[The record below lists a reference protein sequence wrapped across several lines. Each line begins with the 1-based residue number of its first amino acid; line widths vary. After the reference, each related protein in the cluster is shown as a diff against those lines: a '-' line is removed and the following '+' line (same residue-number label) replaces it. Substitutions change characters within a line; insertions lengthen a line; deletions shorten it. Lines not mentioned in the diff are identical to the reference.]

1 MRPVSD
7 QTPAA
12 CDLLVRNAY
21 VLTVDQDR
29 HVYPRGAVAI
39 AGRTIVAVG
48 PERDVVAR
56 FRAAETIDAQGAVVH
71 PGLVEGHVHVT
82 QHVFRFA
89 FTGSAT
95 WADLGAFFADFHR
108 LVEDEEEHA
117 SSALACLEMVRNGTT
132 SFLEGCGSVLEPDAA
147 ARAAEAVGMR
157 GSLADPFLWDVA
169 PPNPAAADRIPLDR
183 TRALAVLGT
192 QLKRNADQDALVQG
206 HVAVVG
212 HGTVSDELALAAKAC
227 ADEHGVIFN
236 QHQSYMD
243 TDTAIDDRRH
253 GRHPLVH
260 YSDIGLLDSNST
272 FAHMNVI
279 RGDEVSPISGSG
291 MSVVWCPTASMIYG
305 VGGTVRGRHRE
316 LLERGVNVALG
327 SDAPNFAGSIDVGE
341 QAFIAMLTAR
351 EQTGR
356 GDALEAEDV
365 LPMATINGAQA
376 LGWADRIGSLE
387 VGKLADLVIRSDD
400 LPEAHPGLD
409 PLRGI
414 VYSARAKSVDTVIV
428 DGKIIVANGR
438 STRVDEEAIYEEARR
453 AARALL
459 KRMNWPIESR
469 WPLVE

>member
-1 MRPVSD
+1 
-7 QTPAA
+7 
-12 CDLLVRNAY
+12 
-21 VLTVDQDR
+21 
-29 HVYPRGAVAI
+29 
-39 AGRTIVAVG
+39 
-48 PERDVVAR
+48 
-56 FRAAETIDAQGAVVH
+56 
-71 PGLVEGHVHVT
+71 
-82 QHVFRFA
+82 
-89 FTGSAT
+89 
-95 WADLGAFFADFHR
+95 
-108 LVEDEEEHA
+108 
-117 SSALACLEMVRNGTT
+117 
-132 SFLEGCGSVLEPDAA
+132 
-147 ARAAEAVGMR
+147 
-157 GSLADPFLWDVA
+157 
-169 PPNPAAADRIPLDR
+169 
-183 TRALAVLGT
+183 
-192 QLKRNADQDALVQG
+192 
-206 HVAVVG
+206 
-212 HGTVSDELALAAKAC
+212 
-227 ADEHGVIFN
+227 
-236 QHQSYMD
+236 MD

-387 VGKLADLVIRSDD
+387 VGKLADLVVRRDD
-400 LPEAHPGLD
+400 LPEAQPGLD

-438 STRVDEEAIYEEARR
+438 STRVDEEAIYDEARR
-453 AARALL
+453 ASRALL
-459 KRMNWPIESR
+459 ERMNWPIEPR